1 MSPEPA
7 SNPELDSNRASDWHR
22 HLPAGWS
29 AGDIDL
35 SAGGTLPAV
44 WLDRW
49 SSDPQRPVVWDASEG
64 WVTGAQL
71 LERAQEVAQRLAGVG
86 IVAGDR
92 VLMSGPSSTRLV
104 AAHAALLGIGAVV
117 VPLNGA
123 YRADEVRNV
132 VTDCRPAAA
141 LIEDVGSPG
150 EWEQWITSA
159 DPTVLTDR
167 FDATELSDGQPSRAE
182 RSRRA
187 QFGDPLGEPGASD
200 TYRKFAGPASD
211 LELRRWAHER
221 EGDEPALIGYT
232 SGTTGRPKG
241 AVLSHANLLASVR
254 ALELAWRWTSDD
266 VLVLALPLFHMHGL
280 GVGLHGTLT
289 VGARAVLQP
298 TFDPDAVFDAIR
310 EHQATMFFGVPT
322 MYSRLVASPRA
333 AELSALRLCV
343 SGSAPM
349 PAELHDAVREA
360 SGQHVIERYGMT
372 ETVMLV
378 SNPYDEPRRAGTVG
392 FPLPGVEVRLD
403 SSNDSD
409 LAERTGHSAPSLPTD
424 RVGVCGRPDARSD
437 AVSKYSAD
445 AVARSAA
452 EILVRGPNV
461 FSGYWERPD
470 DNAASFDN
478 GWFRTGDLGVWDDG
492 YLRIVG
498 RAKELIICGGF
509 NVYPREVEEA
519 IAEHP
524 DVIECAVG
532 GEADPEWGEV
542 VVAYVVADRDFEDDE
557 LKDYVGERLA
567 YYKRPRRT
575 YRISALPRN
584 ALGKLLRHELTGR
597 GGP

>member
-29 AGDIDL
+29 AGDVDL

-71 LERAQEVAQRLAGVG
+71 LEHAQEVARRLAGAG

-150 EWEQWITSA
+150 EWEQWTTSA

-167 FDATELSDGQPSRAE
+167 FDAAGLGDIGGEGSAAVDLDFAE
-182 RSRRA
+182 QARLRS
-187 QFGDPLGEPGASD
+187 GN
-200 TYRKFAGPASD
+200 
-211 LELRRWAHER
+211 
-221 EGDEPALIGYT
+221 EPALIGYT

-254 ALELAWRWTSDD
+254 ALEVAWRWTPDD

-280 GVGLHGTLT
+280 GVGLHGTLA

-298 TFDPDAVFDAIR
+298 SFEPDAVFDAIR
-310 EHQATMFFGVPT
+310 EHRATMFFGVPT
-322 MYSRLVASPRA
+322 MYSRLEASPRA

-392 FPLPGVEVRLD
+392 FPLPGAEVRLD
-403 SSNDSD
+403 ALDASD
-409 LAERTGHSAPSLPTD
+409 DEHDPMAGAGAT
-424 RVGVCGRPDARSD
+424 
-437 AVSKYSAD
+437 
-445 AVARSAA
+445 

-470 DNAASFDN
+470 DNAASFDD

-519 IAEHP
+519 IASHP

-532 GEADPEWGEV
+532 GEPDPEWGEV
-542 VVAYVVADRDFEDDE
+542 VVAYVVAERDFDDDE

-575 YRISALPRN
+575 CRIAALPRN
-584 ALGKLLRHELTGR
+584 ALGKLLRHELTAH

>member
-1 MSPEPA
+1 MTDGQESHW
-7 SNPELDSNRASDWHR
+7 SR
-22 HLPAGWS
+22 HLS
-29 AGDIDL
+29 AGGSAAEVDL

-49 SSDPQRPVVWDASEG
+49 SADPQRAVVWDAHDG

-71 LERAQEVAQRLAGVG
+71 AARAQDVAERLASAG
-86 IVAGDR
+86 IGAGDR
-92 VLMSGPSSTRLV
+92 VLMSGPSSSRLV
-104 AAHAALLGIGAVV
+104 AAHAALLAAGAVV

-123 YRADEVRNV
+123 YRADEVRGV
-132 VTDCRPAAA
+132 VADCRPAAA
-141 LIEDVGSPG
+141 LVEEVGEPG
-150 EWEQWITSA
+150 EWAEWIADA
-159 DPTVLTDR
+159 DPAVQVTD
-167 FDATELSDGQPSRAE
+167 FDAMELAEGDGSSAPTQRDHGVQASE
-182 RSRRA
+182 RR
-187 QFGDPLGEPGASD
+187 P
-200 TYRKFAGPASD
+200 
-211 LELRRWAHER
+211 
-221 EGDEPALIGYT
+221 DEPALIGYT

-254 ALELAWRWTSDD
+254 ALELAWHWTPDD
-266 VLVLALPLFHMHGL
+266 VLVLVLPLFHMHGL

-298 TFDPDAVFDAIR
+298 TFEPDAVFDAIR

-378 SNPYDEPRRAGTVG
+378 SNPHDEPRRAGTVG

-403 SSNDSD
+403 
-409 LAERTGHSAPSLPTD
+409 AE
-424 RVGVCGRPDARSD
+424 
-437 AVSKYSAD
+437 
-445 AVARSAA
+445 

-461 FSGYWERPD
+461 FSGYWERPAE
-470 DNAASFDN
+470 NAASFSD
-478 GWFRTGDLGVWDDG
+478 GWFRTGDLGQWDDG

-509 NVYPREVEEA
+509 NVYPREVEEV
-519 IAEHP
+519 IASHP
-524 DVIECAVG
+524 DVAECAVG
-532 GEADPEWGEV
+532 GEPDPEWGEV
-542 VVAYVVADRDFEDDE
+542 VVAYVVAERDFAEDE
-557 LKDYVGERLA
+557 LKDFVGEHLA
-567 YYKRPRRT
+567 FYKRPRRT
-575 YRISALPRN
+575 YRIDALPRN
-584 ALGKLLRHELTGR
+584 ALGKVQRQMLGR
-597 GGP
+597 QAKP

>member
-7 SNPELDSNRASDWHR
+7 SNLELDSNRASDWHR

-29 AGDIDL
+29 AGDVDL
-35 SAGGTLPAV
+35 AAGGTLPAV

-71 LERAQEVAQRLAGVG
+71 LERAQEVAQRLVGVG

-104 AAHAALLGIGAVV
+104 AAHVALLGIGAVV

-123 YRADEVRNV
+123 YRADEVRSV
-132 VTDCRPAAA
+132 VTDCRPVAA

-167 FDATELSDGQPSRAE
+167 FDAAGLGDIGGEGSAAVDLAE
-182 RSRRA
+182 QARLRS
-187 QFGDPLGEPGASD
+187 S
-200 TYRKFAGPASD
+200 T
-211 LELRRWAHER
+211 
-221 EGDEPALIGYT
+221 EPALIGYT
-232 SGTTGRPKG
+232 SGTTGLPKG

-254 ALELAWRWTSDD
+254 ALELAWRWTTDD

-280 GVGLHGTLT
+280 GVGLHGTLA
-289 VGARAVLQP
+289 VGARAVLRP
-298 TFDPDAVFDAIR
+298 SFEPDAVFDAIR
-310 EHQATMFFGVPT
+310 EHRATMFFGVPT
-322 MYSRLVASPRA
+322 MYSRLVASLRA

-378 SNPYDEPRRAGTVG
+378 SNPHDEPRRAGTVG

-403 SSNDSD
+403 ALDAGD
-409 LAERTGHSAPSLPTD
+409 GEPDPTD
-424 RVGVCGRPDARSD
+424 DPGAT
-437 AVSKYSAD
+437 
-445 AVARSAA
+445 

-470 DNAASFDN
+470 ENAASFDD

-519 IAEHP
+519 IASHS

-532 GEADPEWGEV
+532 GEPDPEWGEV
-542 VVAYVVADRDFEDDE
+542 VVAYVVAERDFDDDE
-557 LKDYVGERLA
+557 LKEYVGERLA

-575 YRISALPRN
+575 YRIAALPRN
-584 ALGKLLRHELTGR
+584 ALGKLLRHELTAH

>member
-1 MSPEPA
+1 MA
-7 SNPELDSNRASDWHR
+7 GATGAVSDWHR

-29 AGDIDL
+29 ADDVDL
-35 SAGGTLPAV
+35 AAGGTLPAV

-49 SSDPQRPVVWDASEG
+49 SSDPQRPVVWDASQG

-71 LERAQEVAQRLAGVG
+71 LERARDVARHLSSVG
-86 IVAGDR
+86 PIDGRR
-92 VLMSGPSSTRLV
+92 VLMSGPSSSRLV
-104 AAHAALLGIGAVV
+104 AAHTALLLSGAVA

-123 YRADEVRNV
+123 YRSEELRSVIA
-132 VTDCRPAAA
+132 DCRPTAA
-141 LIEDVGSPG
+141 LIENVGSPG
-150 EWEQWITSA
+150 EWHQWIPDA
-159 DPTVLTDR
+159 DAGVHVGD
-167 FDATELSDGQPSRAE
+167 FDAAQLSSGQSSRKE
-182 RSRRA
+182 RLRRA
-187 QFGDPLGEPGASD
+187 QFGQLGASD
-200 TYRKFAGPASD
+200 PRGRWVGPRSYPEMQAWA
-211 LELRRWAHER
+211 LKRRP
-221 EGDEPALIGYT
+221 DEPALIGYT

-241 AVLSHANLLASVR
+241 AVLSHENLLASVR

-289 VGARAVLQP
+289 VGARAVLLP
-298 TFDPDAVFDAIR
+298 TFDPDDVFDAIA
-310 EHQATMFFGVPT
+310 EHRATMFFGVPT

-403 SSNDSD
+403 SSSDSD
-409 LAERTGHSAPSLPTD
+409 LAERTEHSAPSLPTD
-424 RVGVCGRPDARSD
+424 RVRVCDRPDERSE
-437 AVSKYSAD
+437 AVSKSSAE

-452 EILVRGPNV
+452 EIMVRGPNV

-470 DNAASFDN
+470 DNAASVDD

-519 IAEHP
+519 IASHP

-532 GEADPEWGEV
+532 GEPDPEWGEV
-542 VVAYVVADRDFEDDE
+542 VVAYVVAERDFDDDE

-575 YRISALPRN
+575 RRIAALPRN
-584 ALGKLLRHELTGR
+584 ALGKLVRHELTEH

>member
-7 SNPELDSNRASDWHR
+7 SNPELDSNRVSDWHR
-22 HLPAGWS
+22 HLPAGWG
-29 AGDIDL
+29 AGDVDL
-35 SAGGTLPAV
+35 GAGGTLPGV

-49 SSDPQRPVVWDASEG
+49 SLDPQRPVVWDVSEG

-71 LERAQEVAQRLAGVG
+71 LERAQEVARRLASVG

-159 DPTVLTDR
+159 DPAVLTDR
-167 FDATELSDGQPSRAE
+167 FDAAGLGDIGGEVSAAVDLAAGNLYLAE
-182 RSRRA
+182 QARLRS
-187 QFGDPLGEPGASD
+187 S
-200 TYRKFAGPASD
+200 T
-211 LELRRWAHER
+211 
-221 EGDEPALIGYT
+221 EPALIGYT

-289 VGARAVLQP
+289 VGARAVLLP
-298 TFDPDAVFDAIR
+298 TFDPDDVFDAIA
-310 EHQATMFFGVPT
+310 EHRATMFFGVPT

-360 SGQHVIERYGMT
+360 SDQHVIERYGMT

-378 SNPYDEPRRAGTVG
+378 SNPHDEPRRAGTVG

-403 SSNDSD
+403 ALDASD
-409 LAERTGHSAPSLPTD
+409 GEPDPMAG
-424 RVGVCGRPDARSD
+424 VGAT
-437 AVSKYSAD
+437 
-445 AVARSAA
+445 

-461 FSGYWERPD
+461 FSGYWERPG
-470 DNAASFDN
+470 DNAASFDD

-519 IAEHP
+519 IASHP
-524 DVIECAVG
+524 EVIECAVG
-532 GEADPEWGEV
+532 GERDPEWGEV
-542 VVAYVVADRDFEDDE
+542 VVAYVVADRDFDDEE

-584 ALGKLLRHELTGR
+584 ALGKLLRHELAAHV
-597 GGP
+597 GP

>member
-29 AGDIDL
+29 AGDVDL

-71 LERAQEVAQRLAGVG
+71 LEHAQEVARRLAGAG

-150 EWEQWITSA
+150 EWEQWTTSA

-167 FDATELSDGQPSRAE
+167 FDAAGLGDIGGEGSAAVDLDFAE
-182 RSRRA
+182 QARLRS
-187 QFGDPLGEPGASD
+187 GN
-200 TYRKFAGPASD
+200 
-211 LELRRWAHER
+211 
-221 EGDEPALIGYT
+221 EPALIGYT

-254 ALELAWRWTSDD
+254 ALEVAWRWTPDD

-280 GVGLHGTLT
+280 GVGLHGTLA

-298 TFDPDAVFDAIR
+298 SFEPDAVFDAIR
-310 EHQATMFFGVPT
+310 EHRATMFFGVPT
-322 MYSRLVASPRA
+322 MYSRLEASPRA

-403 SSNDSD
+403 ALDASD
-409 LAERTGHSAPSLPTD
+409 DEHDPMAGAGAT
-424 RVGVCGRPDARSD
+424 
-437 AVSKYSAD
+437 
-445 AVARSAA
+445 

-470 DNAASFDN
+470 DNAASFDD

-519 IAEHP
+519 IASHP

-532 GEADPEWGEV
+532 GEPDPEWGEV
-542 VVAYVVADRDFEDDE
+542 VVAYVVAERDFDDDE

-575 YRISALPRN
+575 CRIAALPRN
-584 ALGKLLRHELTGR
+584 ALGKLLRHELTAH

>member
-1 MSPEPA
+1 MTDGQESHW
-7 SNPELDSNRASDWHR
+7 SR
-22 HLPAGWS
+22 HLPAGVS
-29 AGDIDL
+29 AAEVDL

-49 SSDPQRPVVWDASEG
+49 STDARRAVVWDERDG
-64 WVTGAQL
+64 WMTGAQL
-71 LERAQEVAQRLAGVG
+71 TARARDVAARLTAAG

-92 VLMSGPSSTRLV
+92 VLMSGPSSSRLV
-104 AAHAALLGIGAVV
+104 AAHAALLAMGAVV

-123 YRADEVRNV
+123 YRADEVRGV
-132 VTDCRPAAA
+132 VADCRPSAA
-141 LIEDVGSPG
+141 LVEGVGDPG
-150 EWEQWITSA
+150 EWRQWIA
-159 DPTVLTDR
+159 DAEPAVLVSDFNAADLLVGRAGAAEHAVGSTDAVVPDGVGAAPPEGSG
-167 FDATELSDGQPSRAE
+167 FDLLAFAH
-182 RSRRA
+182 RR
-187 QFGDPLGEPGASD
+187 
-200 TYRKFAGPASD
+200 R
-211 LELRRWAHER
+211 
-221 EGDEPALIGYT
+221 GDEPALIGYT

-254 ALELAWRWTSDD
+254 ALELAWRWTPDD

-298 TFDPDAVFDAIR
+298 TFDPDAVFDAIAGR
-310 EHQATMFFGVPT
+310 AGTGEHQATMFFGVPT

-333 AELSALRLCV
+333 AELSALRLCA

-378 SNPYDEPRRAGTVG
+378 SNPHDEPCRAGTVG
-392 FPLPGVEVRLD
+392 FPLPGVEVRLEALEVSDGD
-403 SSNDSD
+403 SEPAADD
-409 LAERTGHSAPSLPTD
+409 DAAPAD
-424 RVGVCGRPDARSD
+424 PD
-437 AVSKYSAD
+437 
-445 AVARSAA
+445 AA

-461 FSGYWERPD
+461 FSGYWEQPAE
-470 DNAASFDN
+470 NAASFSD
-478 GWFRTGDLGVWDDG
+478 GWFRTGDLGQWDDG

-509 NVYPREVEEA
+509 NVYPREVEEV
-519 IAEHP
+519 IASHP
-524 DVIECAVG
+524 DVAECAVG
-532 GEADPEWGEV
+532 GEPDPEWGEV
-542 VVAYVVADRDFEDDE
+542 VVAYVVAERDFDDDE

-575 YRISALPRN
+575 YRIAALPRN
-584 ALGKLLRHELTGR
+584 ALGKVQRHQLAAEEI
-597 GGP
+597 

>member
-29 AGDIDL
+29 AGDVDL
-35 SAGGTLPAV
+35 AAGGTLPAV

-49 SSDPQRPVVWDASEG
+49 SSDPQRAVVWDASEG

-71 LERAQEVAQRLAGVG
+71 LERAQEVAKRLAGVG

-167 FDATELSDGQPSRAE
+167 FDAAGLGDIKGEGSAAVDLDFEELARW
-182 RSRRA
+182 RS
-187 QFGDPLGEPGASD
+187 GG
-200 TYRKFAGPASD
+200 
-211 LELRRWAHER
+211 
-221 EGDEPALIGYT
+221 EPALIGYT

-280 GVGLHGTLT
+280 GVGLHGTLA

-298 TFDPDAVFDAIR
+298 SFEPDAVFDAIR
-310 EHQATMFFGVPT
+310 EHRATMFFGVPT
-322 MYSRLVASPRA
+322 MYSRLEVSPRA

-403 SSNDSD
+403 ALDASDSEHD
-409 LAERTGHSAPSLPTD
+409 PMAG
-424 RVGVCGRPDARSD
+424 
-437 AVSKYSAD
+437 AD
-445 AVARSAA
+445 AT

-470 DNAASFDN
+470 DNTASFDD
-478 GWFRTGDLGVWDDG
+478 GWFRTGDLGVWGDG

-532 GEADPEWGEV
+532 GEPDPEWGQV
-542 VVAYVVADRDFEDDE
+542 VVAYVVADRDFDDDE

-584 ALGKLLRHELTGR
+584 ALGKVQRQRLSR
-597 GGP
+597 